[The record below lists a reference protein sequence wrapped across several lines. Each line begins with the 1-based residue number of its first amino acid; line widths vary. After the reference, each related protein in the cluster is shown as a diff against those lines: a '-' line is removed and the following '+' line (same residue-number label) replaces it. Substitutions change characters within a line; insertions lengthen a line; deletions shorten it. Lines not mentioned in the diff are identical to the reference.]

1 MVHTAEGAARR
12 FIARD
17 VRVVGAALDPSGLR
31 VLRLAV
37 GDESDDSPPPSPAEH
52 PSPVSSPAFAEW
64 RARLG
69 TPAALPNVY
78 VPGEPRL
85 SSAAEPE
92 LFTGAALD
100 APTRHYLTV
109 AIDARALRARARV
122 LQWLA
127 VRAAVDV
134 GRTVRWAS
142 LTCGPAYPMAGAMVA
157 ASDADVDL
165 ATTVIDT
172 CADSLDVSRR
182 VVLEH
187 GIDPA
192 AHTFVA
198 AEDPFADLAGL
209 VAPESQDLVEGLGM
223 LAGLDIDHAPD
234 ALAKA
239 FSLVRPGGSLVFSVM
254 LADRPSCECCAEIG
268 WPVGPTLRVDQI
280 APLLEAAGL
289 PVEDASVFVAED
301 GVYGVIEVCRL

>member
-37 GDESDDSPPPSPAEH
+37 GDESDDSSPPSPAEH

-64 RARLG
+64 QARLG
-69 TPAALPNVY
+69 TPAALPNIY

-85 SSAAEPE
+85 SSAAESD
-92 LFTGAALD
+92 LFAGATLD

-109 AIDARALRARARV
+109 AIDARALRVRARV

-134 GRTVRWAS
+134 GRTVRWTS

-157 ASDADVDL
+157 AGEANVSL
-165 ATTVIDT
+165 ATTFVDT

-182 VVLEH
+182 VALAH

-192 AHTFVA
+192 AHAFVA
-198 AEDPFADLAGL
+198 ADAPSSGLTGL
-209 VAPESQDLVEGLGM
+209 VEPESQDLVEGLGM
-223 LAGLDIDHAPD
+223 LAGLELAHAPD
-234 ALAKA
+234 AISDA

-280 APLLEAAGL
+280 APLLAAAGL
-289 PVEDASVFVAED
+289 PVEDASVFVSED